1 MIEINGCVFSKN
13 PKGMDVYF
21 DMKKDVNPLFADKK
35 DWVFMQITYNLSIVL
50 WKRKLLKKM

>member
-35 DWVFMQITYNLSIVL
+35 D
-50 WKRKLLKKM
+50 